1 MINKQELEKAIRG
14 AEEIKKGLLANIEF
28 MSNIIDVMKK
38 LAAKA
43 DEPKQKGWRQ
53 KPHYNDSY
61 WCIFHNGK
69 FVRAMWTD
77 TEEDELR
84 YATGNCFPCNLFTEE
99 QVQQIAWQNQLNS
112 LLYQY
117 AIINGALASEEEKKD
132 DAIPLYWAEEECDGE
147 FSIVPLYSQTPLVAK
162 FNKGDVAS
170 RAFEDVIKPFCEAHP
185 EFVW

>member
-117 AIINGALASEEEKKD
+117 AIINGALASKED
-132 DAIPLYWAEEECDGE
+132 QTTNLHWIGSPNTVRNNFRSYPN
-147 FSIVPLYSQTPLVAK
+147 VPI
-162 FNKGDVAS
+162 FNSEDVAELA
-170 RAFEDVIKPFCEAHP
+170 RKDVVEPFLAAHP